1 MHKVKV
7 VLMRFR
13 YLSQV
18 RQELAMRLL
27 ARVYAG
33 GNAPSKVTSSAD
45 ERSILEWTSTDAV
58 IVVVELYEEEVHGQV
73 AIVCPLV

>member
-7 VLMRFR
+7 MLILFR

-33 GNAPSKVTSSAD
+33 GNAPSKVRSSVD
-45 ERSILEWTSTDAV
+45 EILILGWTTTDAV
-58 IVVVELYEEEVHGQV
+58 IVVVELYEEEIHGQV
-73 AIVCPLV
+73 AIVGP